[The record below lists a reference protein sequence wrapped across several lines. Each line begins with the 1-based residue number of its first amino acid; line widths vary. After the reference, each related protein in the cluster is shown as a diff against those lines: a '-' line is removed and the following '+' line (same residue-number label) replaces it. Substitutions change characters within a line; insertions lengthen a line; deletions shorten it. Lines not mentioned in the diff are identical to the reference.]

1 MPATRLHGSRHLR
14 ARPFCATVLLVAILT
29 AASFVGH
36 WTKSRPRQDVHGH
49 GPLLLTRND
58 KPVCSQI
65 HLAEDQCAFV
75 KRYCSDDDAGLFPYL
90 ELYFCSNGASRSF
103 VFLILV
109 IWLALLFT
117 TIGIAASDF
126 FSVNLSTISSILGL
140 SQSLAGVTFLAF
152 GNGSPDVFSTFAAM
166 SSGSPSM
173 AVGELLG
180 AASFITGVVA
190 GSMALV
196 REFRVDRKSYTRD
209 ILFFIVAVGFT
220 MAFLADGRLH
230 FWECWAMVG
239 YYVVYVMAVVGW
251 HWYATR
257 RRNRR
262 RREADARSHFSVASR
277 QPADDLASQAYRD
290 DPAHLD
296 QAPANT
302 DPCPQQR
309 ALAVDLESQA
319 DMHAHCTLEDH
330 RRMVAAEVTRNMRVL
345 RLGSKSHHSVN
356 PIRPSLV
363 GALEF
368 RSALAQLRRE
378 SNVGQSPSPARRSLS
393 ENHVG
398 TRSRSET
405 TSLLLHAKYQDAVD
419 GQDASPCRA
428 TAGRRERA
436 LSSGDTPLSLDALPD
451 MLGSD
456 ETRDTHARQNAS
468 PAAYITIGGNLAP
481 PSVHGV
487 VSAAGDGSQHE
498 ASSRPRLQIPSRSS
512 SFSDTSP
519 PATPFPRFTD
529 SPVAMTPNS
538 GSEHEACAT
547 PVVAGRPDSCL
558 PHLQAQTTWW
568 PHGLLPPPRL
578 VAATLFPTL
587 QGWRAKSPWDKCL
600 SAISMPSIFLLVI
613 TLPIVDTDPNDDDND
628 DDDNDDD
635 NYDKFGPDFAAN
647 VINSCNMVEPPPAIT
662 VEPGQT
668 AQAPSSCQDSGGSQ
682 ARVNKLADV
691 ALDQG
696 QAAASQPCPTASIT
710 NANNESQSWNRW
722 LVCLQLFTGPLF
734 AVTVLWANISED
746 WEQPGRELV
755 RMVVYTLIFSLALL
769 ALLLLTTKAH
779 VRPRLHYLFCF
790 MGFII
795 SIAWIST
802 VAGEVVGVLK
812 AFGIILAISEALLG
826 LTIFAAG
833 NSIGDLVADITVARL
848 GYPVMALS
856 ACFGGPMLNILI
868 GIGVGGIMMM
878 VQDANHSHGKHP
890 QRPLQYG
897 PYHVQVGGTLM
908 VSSITLLIMLVL
920 LLVVVPLNKW
930 ILSRKIGW
938 MLIALWTIST
948 IVSVVGE
955 MTGSWEGEAI

>member
-1 MPATRLHGSRHLR
+1 MPATRLKGSRYLR
-14 ARPFCATVLLVAILT
+14 ARPFCATVLIVSILT
-29 AASFVGH
+29 AVSFAVA
-36 WTKSRPRQDVHGH
+36 WTKSQPQQDAH

-58 KPVCSQI
+58 EPACSQI

-90 ELYFCSNGASRSF
+90 ELYFCSHGASRSL
-103 VFLILV
+103 VFLMLL

-126 FSVNLSTISSILGL
+126 FSVNLSTIASILGL

-196 REFRVDRKSYTRD
+196 REFRVDKKSYTRD

-251 HWYATR
+251 HWYATK

-262 RREADARSHFSVASR
+262 RREADARSHFLITSGQAG
-277 QPADDLASQAYRD
+277 DDMARQAYRD
-290 DPAHLD
+290 DADPDDEARFQPH
-296 QAPANT
+296 ANV
-302 DPCPQQR
+302 DLCCPQP
-309 ALAVDLESQA
+309 ALAVDLESQT
-319 DMHAHCTLEDH
+319 DTHGHCTHEHHGKML
-330 RRMVAAEVTRNMRVL
+330 AAEVTRNMRVL
-345 RLGSKSHHSVN
+345 RLGSKCHHTVN

-378 SNVGQSPSPARRSLS
+378 SNHEPFPSPARRSLS

-398 TRSRSET
+398 ARSRSET
-405 TSLLLHAKYQDAVD
+405 TSLLVHVDHDCAID
-419 GQDASPCRA
+419 GQGASPCCA
-428 TAGRRERA
+428 TAVRRERA

-451 MLGSD
+451 RLGLD
-456 ETRDTHARQNAS
+456 AARDANRRQTPP
-468 PAAYITIGGNLAP
+468 PAAAPALPYITIGGNLAP
-481 PSVHGV
+481 PCVDGV
-487 VSAAGDGSQHE
+487 NAPATLDGSHP
-498 ASSRPRLQIPSRSS
+498 RPRLQMASRSS

-519 PATPFPRFTD
+519 PVTPFPRFTD
-529 SPVAMTPNS
+529 SPVAMTPS
-538 GSEHEACAT
+538 VGSEHDM
-547 PVVAGRPDSCL
+547 DSYL
-558 PHLQAQTTWW
+558 PLLPAQTDVPRPLSWW
-568 PHGLLPPPRL
+568 PHGILPPPKL
-578 VAATLFPTL
+578 LAATLFPTL
-587 QGWRAKSPWDKCL
+587 QGWRAKSAWDKFL

-613 TLPIVDTDPNDDDND
+613 TLPIVDMDSEDDDG
-628 DDDNDDD
+628 DNCS
-635 NYDKFGPDFAAN
+635 PDFVPNAT
-647 VINSCNMVEPPPAIT
+647 SSSSLGPPPPAIT
-662 VEPGQT
+662 VGPGQT
-668 AQAPSSCQDSGGSQ
+668 QAPSSCQHSCSSQ
-682 ARVNKLADV
+682 AAVNKLADV
-691 ALDQG
+691 GLGQG
-696 QAAASQPCPTASIT
+696 HTPGTLGHEARVAAKQPCHRASIS
-710 NANNESQSWNRW
+710 NANNESQPWNRW

-734 AVTVLWANISED
+734 AVTVLWANISD
-746 WEQPGRELV
+746 GWEQPGRELV
-755 RMVVYTLIFSLALL
+755 RMVVYSLIFSLALL

-779 VRPRLHYLFCF
+779 VRPRLHYLLCF

-878 VQDANHSHGKHP
+878 VQNANHSHSKHP

-908 VSSITLLIMLVL
+908 VSSITLLVMLVL

-938 MLIALWTIST
+938 MLIALWMIST